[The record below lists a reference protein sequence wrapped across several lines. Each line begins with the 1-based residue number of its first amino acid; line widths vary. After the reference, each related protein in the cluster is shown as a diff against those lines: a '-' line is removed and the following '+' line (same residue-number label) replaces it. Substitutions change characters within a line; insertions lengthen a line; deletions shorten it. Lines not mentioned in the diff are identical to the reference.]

1 MKERSTIAYWDTS
14 AIVSALFRDEHS
26 DGALVTARSGGTHL
40 MSSLAWAEAH
50 AVIARIERER
60 MLSSVLVKAAR
71 DVLSDGPWRRVYV
84 EPSWERAAA
93 LARAWPLRGTD
104 LWHLTAAKEL
114 QDVLPELTFLSFD
127 TRLSVAAAGEGLKA
141 PP

>member
-1 MKERSTIAYWDTS
+1 
-14 AIVSALFRDEHS
+14 
-26 DGALVTARSGGTHL
+26 

-93 LARAWPLRGTD
+93 LARAWPLRGAD

-127 TRLSVAAAGEGLKA
+127 TRLSVAAAGEGLQA